1 MRNKGYALLE
11 LILTMSIILSIS
23 AMVFVDFSKLSKITT
38 EIEGKYYENA
48 IVNLIIKSKN
58 YCRSNEINGR
68 VVFDQQGRNIW
79 FQDLTDGAKPKNI
92 YVVSLPKDYKMEGV
106 SFKNSMI
113 HISANVAARDCAGTI
128 PFRDKN
134 DKLHII
140 TMRVGSSYVD
150 IKKK

>member
-11 LILTMSIILSIS
+11 LILTMSIIMSIS
-23 AMVFVDFSKLSKITT
+23 AMVFVDFSKLSKLTT

-48 IVNLIIKSKN
+48 IMNLIIKSKN

-68 VVFDQQGRNIW
+68 VVFDQERRTIW
-79 FQDLTDGAKPKNI
+79 FQDLTDGAKSKNI
-92 YVVSLPKDYKMEGV
+92 YVVSLPKGYKMEGV
-106 SFKNSMI
+106 SIKDNMI
-113 HISANVAARDCAGTI
+113 YINANGAARDCAGTI
-128 PFRDKN
+128 PFKDKN

-140 TMRVGSSYVD
+140 TIRVGSSYVD